1 MGDRDI
7 KVRARVEKCVYDSD
21 TFRVYAMNVLEVING
36 DVIKNKYG
44 NISLSGAIQRLE
56 QGIDYIVEAR
66 FEDNK
71 YGGGYKMKSISADK
85 PKSLEETYAFLCAIM
100 PERYADEIFKN
111 YPNIIEMVE
120 NGEEPDLS
128 LLHGIKEKAWAK
140 IKRKI
145 EENFKLADIVA
156 LFDGALSMAMVKK
169 IYDKYENVELVKQ
182 LLSEKPYECICNVCG
197 FGFVKADSLIL
208 SLAKKGKF
216 DSNMITSEDR
226 CIACMQYVLKKNEG
240 DGNTLMLFKDF
251 NDEVK
256 SLVPEAYANMKNI
269 FSDEKDSL
277 NKKFDVFVIDDN
289 VCISLFRTRKTE
301 KKVAEMIKNLQF
313 VDNKWNIEYDKYTS
327 IDGFNPSDEQRS
339 ILKMVC
345 ENNIAI
351 LNGAGGTGKTTST
364 RLLVKML
371 VDNNLSFML
380 LAPTGKASKVL
391 QSYTNHGSSTI
402 HRALGYSNGEFI
414 YNSENQLKTDIVI
427 VDETSMIDIFLFR
440 SLLEAINP
448 HETKILL
455 IGDAAQL
462 PSVGCGNV
470 FYDLLSSPSV
480 PKVNLTK
487 VFRYSDGG
495 LMKVATDVRNRKKYL
510 DGVNGKITI
519 FGNNKDYAFIQSE
532 KEHIKMDVINI
543 YKRLL
548 REYKADDIMV
558 LSPYRKGD
566 LGCNEINKWLQK
578 LANRNAQ
585 KDNSRSISYGDV
597 TYYVGDIVIQNQNNY
612 NAMPCI
618 VNEYDNEHGNKDRI
632 SDAHNGDTVLI
643 ANGETGVI
651 LMINGDDVIIDFNGQ
666 QILYNKSDM
675 SEMSLGYALTIH
687 KSQGDSSK
695 IVILITAS
703 SHTFMLNSNIIYVGM
718 TRMREKCYHIGDV
731 KTVNRAVKIK
741 ANFDRKTS
749 LKTLLV

>member
-1 MGDRDI
+1 MGDI
-7 KVRARVEKCVYDSD
+7 KVKARVERCVYDSD
-21 TFRVYAMNVLEVING
+21 TFRVYAMNVLDVIDGEVIE
-36 DVIKNKYG
+36 NKYG

-56 QGIDYIVEAR
+56 QGIDYVVEAT

-85 PKSLEETYAFLCAIM
+85 PQSLEETYAFLCAIM

-120 NGEEPDLS
+120 KGEEPDLS
-128 LLHGIKEKAWAK
+128 ILHGIKERAWSK

-156 LFDGALSMAMVKK
+156 LFDGALSMAMIRK
-169 IYDKYENVELVKQ
+169 IYDKYENAELVKQ
-182 LLSEKPYECICNVCG
+182 LLSERPYECICSVCG
-197 FGFVKADSLIL
+197 FGFVKTDSLIL

-216 DSNMITSEDR
+216 DGDMITSEDR

-251 NDEVK
+251 NEEVK
-256 SLVPEAYANMKNI
+256 SLVPEAYANMKHI
-269 FSDEKDSL
+269 FSDEKNSP
-277 NKKFDVFVIDDN
+277 NKKFEVFVIDDN
-289 VCISLFRTRKTE
+289 VCVSLFSTRKTE
-301 KKVAEMIKNLQF
+301 KRVAEMIKNMQS

-345 ENNIAI
+345 ENNIVI

-371 VDNNLSFML
+371 VNNNLRFML

-402 HRALGYSNGEFI
+402 HRALGYSNGGFT
-414 YNSENQLKTDIVI
+414 YNKENKLSTDIVI

-448 HETKILL
+448 HETKVLL

-495 LMKVATDVRNRKKYL
+495 LMKVATDVRHRKKYL

-532 KEHIKMDVINI
+532 KENIKMDVINI

-548 REYKADDIMV
+548 GEYKADDIMV

-578 LANRNAQ
+578 LANRNARR
-585 KDNSRSISYGDV
+585 NSPHSISYGDT
-597 TYYVGDIVIQNQNNY
+597 TYYIGDIVIQNQNNY
-612 NAMPCI
+612 HAVPCT
-618 VNEYDNEHGNKDRI
+618 VNEYNQKHGNRDRI
-632 SDAHNGDTVLI
+632 SDMHNGNEVLI

-666 QILYNKSDM
+666 QILYSKSDM

-695 IVILITAS
+695 VVILITAS

>member
-1 MGDRDI
+1 MGDI
-7 KVRARVEKCVYDSD
+7 KVRAQVEKCVYDSD
-21 TFRVYAMNVLEVING
+21 TFRVYAMNVLEVIDG
-36 DVIKNKYG
+36 EVIKNKYG

-128 LLHGIKEKAWAK
+128 LLHGIKEKSWSK

-216 DSNMITSEDR
+216 DSDMITSEDR
-226 CIACMQYVLKKNEG
+226 CIACMQYVLKRNEG

-269 FSDEKDSL
+269 FSDEKDSP
-277 NKKFDVFVIDDN
+277 NKKFEVFVIDDN

-301 KKVAEMIKNLQF
+301 KKVAEMIKNLQS
-313 VDNKWNIEYDKYTS
+313 VDNKWNIEYGKYTS

-402 HRALGYSNGEFI
+402 HRALGYSNGEFV
-414 YNSENQLKTDIVI
+414 YNGENQLKTDIVI

-548 REYKADDIMV
+548 GEYKADDIMV

-585 KDNSRSISYGDV
+585 NDNSRSISYGDV

-612 NAMPCI
+612 NAMPCT
-618 VNEYDNEHGNKDRI
+618 VNEYDNEHGNRDRI

-651 LMINGDDVIIDFNGQ
+651 LMINEDDVIIDFNGQ
-666 QILYNKSDM
+666 QILYSKSDM

-695 IVILITAS
+695 VVILITAS

>member
-1 MGDRDI
+1 MGDI
-7 KVRARVEKCVYDSD
+7 KVRAQVEKCVYDSD
-21 TFRVYAMNVLEVING
+21 TFRVYAMSVLEVIDG

-56 QGIDYIVEAR
+56 HGIDYIVEAR

-120 NGEEPDLS
+120 KGEEPDLN
-128 LLHGIKEKAWAK
+128 LLHGIKEKAWSK

-156 LFDGALSMAMVKK
+156 LFDGALSMAMIRK
-169 IYDKYENVELVKQ
+169 IYDKYENAELVKQ
-182 LLSEKPYECICNVCG
+182 LLKEKPYECICNVCG

-216 DSNMITSEDR
+216 DSDMITSEDR
-226 CIACMQYVLKKNEG
+226 CIACMQYVLKRNEG

-277 NKKFDVFVIDDN
+277 NKKFEVFVIDDN

-301 KKVAEMIKNLQF
+301 KKVAEMIKNLQS

-339 ILKMVC
+339 ILRMVC

-371 VDNNLSFML
+371 VDNHLSFML

-402 HRALGYSNGEFI
+402 HRALGYSNGEFV

-519 FGNNKDYAFIQSE
+519 FGSNKDYAFIQSE
-532 KEHIKMDVINI
+532 KENIKMDVINI

-548 REYKADDIMV
+548 GEYKADDIMV

-578 LANRNAQ
+578 LANRNARR
-585 KDNSRSISYGDV
+585 NSPQSISYGDV

-612 NAMPCI
+612 NAMPCT
-618 VNEYDNEHGNKDRI
+618 VKEYDNEHGNKDRI
-632 SDAHNGDTVLI
+632 SDIHNGDTVLI

-651 LMINGDDVIIDFNGQ
+651 LMISGDDVIIDFNGQ
-666 QILYNKSDM
+666 QILYSKSDM

-695 IVILITAS
+695 VVILITAS

>member
-1 MGDRDI
+1 MGDI
-7 KVRARVEKCVYDSD
+7 KVRAQVEKCVYDSD
-21 TFRVYAMNVLEVING
+21 TFRVYAMNVLEVIDG

-56 QGIDYIVEAR
+56 HGIDYVVEAT

-182 LLSEKPYECICNVCG
+182 LLKEKPYECICNVCG

-216 DSNMITSEDR
+216 DSDMITSEDR
-226 CIACMQYVLKKNEG
+226 CIACMQYVLKRNEG

-277 NKKFDVFVIDDN
+277 NKKFEVFVIDDN

-301 KKVAEMIKNLQF
+301 KKVAEMIKNLQL

-427 VDETSMIDIFLFR
+427 VDETSMIDIFLFK

-510 DGVNGKITI
+510 DNVNGKITI
-519 FGNNKDYAFIQSE
+519 FGNNKDYAFIQSK
-532 KEHIKMDVINI
+532 KENIKIDVINI

-548 REYKADDIMV
+548 GEYKADDIMV

-566 LGCNEINKWLQK
+566 LGCNEINRWLQK

-585 KDNSRSISYGDV
+585 NDNSRSISYGDT

-612 NAMPCI
+612 NAMPCT
-618 VNEYDNEHGNKDRI
+618 VKEYDNEHGNRDRI

-651 LMINGDDVIIDFNGQ
+651 LMINEDDVIIDFNGQ
-666 QILYNKSDM
+666 QILYSKSDM

>member
-1 MGDRDI
+1 
-7 KVRARVEKCVYDSD
+7 
-21 TFRVYAMNVLEVING
+21 MNVLEVIDG

-56 QGIDYIVEAR
+56 HGIDYVVEAT

-182 LLSEKPYECICNVCG
+182 LLKEKPYECICNVCG

-216 DSNMITSEDR
+216 DSDMITSEDR
-226 CIACMQYVLKKNEG
+226 CIACMQYVLKRNEG

-277 NKKFDVFVIDDN
+277 NKKFEVFVIDDN

-301 KKVAEMIKNLQF
+301 KKVAEMIKNLQL

-427 VDETSMIDIFLFR
+427 VDETSMIDIFLFK

-510 DGVNGKITI
+510 DNVNGKITI
-519 FGNNKDYAFIQSE
+519 FGNNKDYAFIQSK
-532 KEHIKMDVINI
+532 KENIKIDVINI

-548 REYKADDIMV
+548 GEYKADDIMV

-566 LGCNEINKWLQK
+566 LGCNEINRWLQK

-585 KDNSRSISYGDV
+585 NDNSRSISYGDT

-612 NAMPCI
+612 NAMPCT
-618 VNEYDNEHGNKDRI
+618 VKEYDNEHGNRDRI

-651 LMINGDDVIIDFNGQ
+651 LMINEDDVIIDFNGQ
-666 QILYNKSDM
+666 QILYSKSDM

>member
-1 MGDRDI
+1 MGDI
-7 KVRARVEKCVYDSD
+7 KVRAQVEKCVYDSD
-21 TFRVYAMNVLEVING
+21 TFRVYAMNVLEVIDG

-56 QGIDYIVEAR
+56 HGIDYIVEAR

-120 NGEEPDLS
+120 KGEEPDLS
-128 LLHGIKEKAWAK
+128 LLHGIKDKAWSK

-169 IYDKYENVELVKQ
+169 IYYKYENAELVKQ
-182 LLSEKPYECICNVCG
+182 LLREKPYECICNVCG

-216 DSNMITSEDR
+216 DSDMITSDDR
-226 CIACMQYVLKKNEG
+226 CIACMQYVLKRNEG

-277 NKKFDVFVIDDN
+277 NKKFEVFVIDDN

-301 KKVAEMIKNLQF
+301 KKVAEMIKNLQS

-327 IDGFNPSDEQRS
+327 IDGFNPSEEQRS

-414 YNSENQLKTDIVI
+414 YNGENQLKTDIVI
-427 VDETSMIDIFLFR
+427 VDETSMIDIFLFK

-470 FYDLLSSPSV
+470 FYDLLSSPSA

-519 FGNNKDYAFIQSE
+519 FGNNKDYAFIQSD
-532 KEHIKMDVINI
+532 KEHIKIDVINI

-548 REYKADDIMV
+548 GEYKADDIMV

-585 KDNSRSISYGDV
+585 NDNSRSISYGDV

-612 NAMPCI
+612 NAMPCT
-618 VNEYDNEHGNKDRI
+618 VKEYDNEHGNRDRI

-651 LMINGDDVIIDFNGQ
+651 LMINEDDVIIDFNGQ

>member
-1 MGDRDI
+1 MRDI
-7 KVRARVEKCVYDSD
+7 KVRAQVEKCVYDSD
-21 TFRVYAMNVLEVING
+21 TFRVYAMNVLEVIDG

-128 LLHGIKEKAWAK
+128 LLHGIKEKAWSK

-156 LFDGALSMAMVKK
+156 LFDGALSMAMIRK

-216 DSNMITSEDR
+216 DSDMITSEDR
-226 CIACMQYVLKKNEG
+226 CIACMQYVLKRNEG

-269 FSDEKDSL
+269 FSDEKDSP
-277 NKKFDVFVIDDN
+277 NKKFEVFVIDDN
-289 VCISLFRTRKTE
+289 VCISLFRTRRTE
-301 KKVAEMIKNLQF
+301 KKVAEMIKNLQS
-313 VDNKWNIEYDKYTS
+313 VDNKWNIEYGKYTS

-371 VDNNLSFML
+371 VDNNLRFML

-402 HRALGYSNGEFI
+402 HRALGYSNGEFV

-548 REYKADDIMV
+548 GEYKADDIMV

-585 KDNSRSISYGDV
+585 NDNSQSISYGDV

-612 NAMPCI
+612 NAMPCT
-618 VNEYDNEHGNKDRI
+618 VNEYDKNHGNRDRI
-632 SDAHNGDTVLI
+632 SDMHNGNEVLI

-651 LMINGDDVIIDFNGQ
+651 LMISGDDVIIDFNGQ
-666 QILYNKSDM
+666 QILYSKSDM

-695 IVILITAS
+695 VVILITAS

>member
-1 MGDRDI
+1 MGDI

-21 TFRVYAMNVLEVING
+21 TFRVYAMNVLEVIDG
-36 DVIKNKYG
+36 EVIKNKYG

-128 LLHGIKEKAWAK
+128 LLHGIKEKAWSK

-156 LFDGALSMAMVKK
+156 LFDGALSMAMIKK

-216 DSNMITSEDR
+216 DGDMITSEDR
-226 CIACMQYVLKKNEG
+226 CIACMQYVLKRNEG

-277 NKKFDVFVIDDN
+277 NKKFEVFVIDDN

-301 KKVAEMIKNLQF
+301 KKVAEMIKNLQS

-371 VDNNLSFML
+371 VDNHLSFML

-414 YNSENQLKTDIVI
+414 YNSDNKLKTDIVI

-470 FYDLLSSPSV
+470 FCDLLSSPSV

-532 KEHIKMDVINI
+532 KENIKMDVINI

-548 REYKADDIMV
+548 GEYKADDIMV

-578 LANRNAQ
+578 LANRRAQ
-585 KDNSRSISYGDV
+585 KNNPHSISYGDT
-597 TYYVGDIVIQNQNNY
+597 TYYIGDIVIQNQNNY
-612 NAMPCI
+612 HAMPCT
-618 VNEYDNEHGNKDRI
+618 VNEYNQKHGNRDRI
-632 SDAHNGDTVLI
+632 SDMHNGNEVLI

-651 LMINGDDVIIDFNGQ
+651 LMISGDDVIIDFNGQ
-666 QILYNKSDM
+666 QIIYSKSDM

-695 IVILITAS
+695 VVILITAS

-718 TRMREKCYHIGDV
+718 TRMREKCYHIGDI

>member
-1 MGDRDI
+1 MGDI
-7 KVRARVEKCVYDSD
+7 KVRAQVEKCVYDSD
-21 TFRVYAMNVLEVING
+21 TFRVYAMNVLEVIDG

-100 PERYADEIFKN
+100 PERYADEIFKK

-128 LLHGIKEKAWAK
+128 LLHGIKEKSWSK

-216 DSNMITSEDR
+216 DSDMITSEDR
-226 CIACMQYVLKKNEG
+226 CIACMQYVLKRNEG

-269 FSDEKDSL
+269 FSDEKDSP
-277 NKKFDVFVIDDN
+277 NKKFEVFVIDDN

-301 KKVAEMIKNLQF
+301 KKVAEMIKNLQS
-313 VDNKWNIEYDKYTS
+313 VDNKWNIKYGKYTS

-402 HRALGYSNGEFI
+402 HRALGYSNGEFV

-548 REYKADDIMV
+548 GEYKADDIMV

-585 KDNSRSISYGDV
+585 NDNSRSISYGDV

-612 NAMPCI
+612 NAMPCT
-618 VNEYDNEHGNKDRI
+618 VNEYDNEHGNRDRI

-651 LMINGDDVIIDFNGQ
+651 LMINEDDVIIDFNGQ
-666 QILYNKSDM
+666 QILYSKSDM

-695 IVILITAS
+695 VVILITAS

>member
-1 MGDRDI
+1 MGDI
-7 KVRARVEKCVYDSD
+7 KVRAQVEKCVYDSD
-21 TFRVYAMNVLEVING
+21 TFRVYAMNVLEVIDG

-128 LLHGIKEKAWAK
+128 ILHGIKEKAWAK

-182 LLSEKPYECICNVCG
+182 LLKEKPYECICNVCG

-216 DSNMITSEDR
+216 DSDMITSEDR
-226 CIACMQYVLKKNEG
+226 CIACMQYVLKRNEG

-301 KKVAEMIKNLQF
+301 KKVAEMIKNLQS

-345 ENNIAI
+345 ENNITI

-427 VDETSMIDIFLFR
+427 VDETSMIDIFIFK

-532 KEHIKMDVINI
+532 KENIKMDVINI
-543 YKRLL
+543 YKRLFG
-548 REYKADDIMV
+548 EYKADDIMV

-578 LANRNAQ
+578 LANSNARRN
-585 KDNSRSISYGDV
+585 SPYSISYGDT
-597 TYYVGDIVIQNQNNY
+597 TYYIGDIVIQNQNNY
-612 NAMPCI
+612 HAIPCT
-618 VNEYDNEHGNKDRI
+618 VNEYNQKHGNRDRI
-632 SDAHNGDTVLI
+632 SDIHNGNEVLI

-651 LMINGDDVIIDFNGQ
+651 LMINGDDLIIDFNGQ
-666 QILYNKSDM
+666 QILYSKSDM

-695 IVILITAS
+695 VVILITAS

>member
-1 MGDRDI
+1 MGDI
-7 KVRARVEKCVYDSD
+7 KVRAQVEKCVYDSD
-21 TFRVYAMNVLEVING
+21 TFRVYAMNVLEVIDG

-120 NGEEPDLS
+120 NSEEPDLS
-128 LLHGIKEKAWAK
+128 MLHGIKEKAWSK

-156 LFDGALSMAMVKK
+156 LFDGALSMAMIRK
-169 IYDKYENVELVKQ
+169 IYDKYENAELVKQ
-182 LLSEKPYECICNVCG
+182 LLKEKPYECICNVCG

-216 DSNMITSEDR
+216 DSDMITSEDR
-226 CIACMQYVLKKNEG
+226 CIACMQYVLKRNEG

-269 FSDEKDSL
+269 FSDEKDSP
-277 NKKFDVFVIDDN
+277 NKKFEVFVIDDN

-301 KKVAEMIKNLQF
+301 KKVAEMIKNLQS
-313 VDNKWNIEYDKYTS
+313 VNNKWNIEYGKYTS

-414 YNSENQLKTDIVI
+414 YNSDNKLKTDIVI

-548 REYKADDIMV
+548 GEYKADDIMV

-578 LANRNAQ
+578 LANKNAQ
-585 KDNSRSISYGDV
+585 NDNSQSISYGDT

-612 NAMPCI
+612 NAIPCT
-618 VNEYDNEHGNKDRI
+618 VNEYNKNHGNRDRI
-632 SDAHNGDTVLI
+632 SDMHNGNEVLI

-651 LMINGDDVIIDFNGQ
+651 LMISGDDVIIDFNGQ
-666 QILYNKSDM
+666 QILYSKSDM

-695 IVILITAS
+695 VVILITAS